1 MIFQG
6 GKSPKEEFMLEP
18 ATLNEE
24 RLAMLRRDVPDNH
37 VLTAIL
43 NVNPGSP
50 NNQGGALG
58 IRARNAL
65 NELKSSP
72 ELPPE
77 LSETLLENLPQAQRS
92 TRTRAYYLWKASG
105 KQNSR
110 MIDLPLELPEIVSY
124 GAPKLE
130 MLEFALESSL
140 PSVIA
145 LVDHEWGRIFKVTMG
160 EISELYRLENVLETN
175 NQFREIKPHGAV
187 HSQLEDTSPY
197 QDSGRNLL
205 SRNTTNF
212 DRLEARVNHQDMQF
226 YSAIVERLM
235 QLRQAQSFECLLL
248 AGPIE
253 ARAGFKSELTPSLS
267 QVLFGEFACPS
278 NASAAHV
285 LEVAGETLAKAE
297 LEFGAKL
304 IEQSQEHGVHG
315 LNQTLTAI
323 QEGRVYRVLV
333 PDDGS
338 SLKVWQDGMGYV
350 YGEYPAQGQ
359 SGLDG
364 WAVTAKTLYDVLP
377 ELRKDYGV
385 RVDFLH
391 EHNAKRLLE
400 LGGLAGLTRF

>member
-1 MIFQG
+1 
-6 GKSPKEEFMLEP
+6 MLEP

-24 RLAMLRRDVPDNH
+24 RLAMLRREVPDNH

-43 NVNPGSP
+43 NVNPASP
-50 NNQGGALG
+50 DNQGGALG
-58 IRARNAL
+58 IRSRNAL
-65 NELKSSP
+65 NKLKSLP

-77 LSETLLENLPQAQRS
+77 LSQTVLENLPQAERS
-92 TRTRAYYLWKASG
+92 TRTRAYYLWKTSG
-105 KQNSR
+105 KQNVR
-110 MIDLPLELPEIVSY
+110 IIDLPLELPEVVSY

-130 MLEFALESSL
+130 SLEFALESSL

-145 LVDHEWGRIFKVTMG
+145 LVDHEWGRIFKFAMG
-160 EISELYRLENVLETN
+160 EMTELYRLENVLETN
-175 NQFREIKPHGAV
+175 NQFREIKPVGAV
-187 HSQLEDTSPY
+187 HTQLEDTSPY

-212 DRLEARVNHQDMQF
+212 DRLEARVDHQDHKF
-226 YSAIVERLM
+226 YSTIVERLT

-253 ARAGFKSELTPSLS
+253 ARAAFKHELTSGLT

-285 LEVAGETLAKAE
+285 LEVATQTLAVAE
-297 LEFGAKL
+297 LKFGAKL
-304 IEQSQEHGVHG
+304 IAQTQDHGIHG
-315 LNQTLTAI
+315 LSQTLQAI

-364 WAVTAKTLYDVLP
+364 WAVSAQTLYDVLP
-377 ELRKDYGV
+377 ELRKTYGV
-385 RVDFLH
+385 HVDFVHL
-391 EHNAKRLLE
+391 HNAKRLLE